1 MNTRALREGKRT
13 LLLPVVLL
21 LAISLVLAAAP
32 DLSHATESAS
42 GYDEFPAGVQSSQ
55 AGDRVREV
63 WDVLFWR
70 PIYVVQLVGGVV
82 ALPIALPL
90 SALVGSWRDSIDICV
105 TDPAKMLARPL
116 GE

>member
-1 MNTRALREGKRT
+1 MKTRALREGRRT
-13 LLLPVVLL
+13 SFLPVVLL

-32 DLSHATESAS
+32 HRSYATDSAS
-42 GYDEFPAGVQSSQ
+42 GYDEPPAGVESSP

-70 PIYVVQLVGGVV
+70 PIYAVQLVGGVV

-116 GE
+116 GQ

>member
-1 MNTRALREGKRT
+1 MKTRALREGRRT
-13 LLLPVVLL
+13 FLLPVVLL

-32 DLSHATESAS
+32 DLSHATDSVP
-42 GYDEFPAGVQSSQ
+42 GYDDFPAGVQTSQ
-55 AGDRVREV
+55 AGDGVRVV

-82 ALPIALPL
+82 AFPIALPL

-116 GE
+116 GQ